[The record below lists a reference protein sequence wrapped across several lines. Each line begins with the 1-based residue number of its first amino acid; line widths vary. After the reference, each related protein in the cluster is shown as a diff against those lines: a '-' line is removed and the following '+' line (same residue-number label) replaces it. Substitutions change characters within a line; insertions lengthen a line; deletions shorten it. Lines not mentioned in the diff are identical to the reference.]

1 MTCMARSEWGHEPN
15 EVASSYLHH
24 KPQRESSESSKQTMS
39 GKEIAAA
46 NDRSGWQVART
57 VTPPPLSPV
66 VVVDVRGIALSAA
79 TASTG
84 NITACARARHPFS
97 TTSVNPPIIQECTN
111 PTELGS
117 TCTQILLGR
126 SLAASASASG
136 IFRVAP
142 SHVSDNPN
150 VDAANGAAASRS
162 TDIDNGIERYAFLKM
177 PALSHDTME
186 DSTCADDD
194 NADAEEEDGGIVD
207 IVCY

>member
-46 NDRSGWQVART
+46 NDRSGWQAART

-66 VVVDVRGIALSAA
+66 VVDVRGIVLSAA

-84 NITACARARHPFS
+84 NIAACARARHPFS
-97 TTSVNPPIIQECTN
+97 TTRVNPPIIQECTI
-111 PTELGS
+111 PTEVFGS
-117 TCTQILLGR
+117 TRTRISLGR
-126 SLAASASASG
+126 SLAASASG

-142 SHVSDNPN
+142 SHASINVN
-150 VDAANGAAASRS
+150 VDAANAAPRS
-162 TDIDNGIERYAFLKM
+162 TGIERYAFLKM

-194 NADAEEEDGGIVD
+194 NADGEEEDGGIVD
-207 IVCY
+207 ILCY

>member
-1 MTCMARSEWGHEPN
+1 
-15 EVASSYLHH
+15 
-24 KPQRESSESSKQTMS
+24 MS

-66 VVVDVRGIALSAA
+66 VVDVVDVRGIALSAA

-84 NITACARARHPFS
+84 NIAACARARHPFS
-97 TTSVNPPIIQECTN
+97 TTSVHPPSIQECTI

-117 TCTQILLGR
+117 TRTRISLGR
-126 SLAASASASG
+126 SLAASASG

-142 SHVSDNPN
+142 SHVSVNPN
-150 VDAANGAAASRS
+150 VDAANGAAAPRS
-162 TDIDNGIERYAFLKM
+162 TDIDNGLERYAFLKM

-194 NADAEEEDGGIVD
+194 NADDDEEDSGIVD

>member
-1 MTCMARSEWGHEPN
+1 
-15 EVASSYLHH
+15 
-24 KPQRESSESSKQTMS
+24 MS

-66 VVVDVRGIALSAA
+66 VVDVRGIVLSAA

-84 NITACARARHPFS
+84 YIAACARARHQFS
-97 TTSVNPPIIQECTN
+97 TTSVNPPSIQECTI

-117 TCTQILLGR
+117 TRTRISLGR

-142 SHVSDNPN
+142 SHVSVNPN
-150 VDAANGAAASRS
+150 VDAANGAAAPRS
-162 TDIDNGIERYAFLKM
+162 TDIDNNARYAFLTM
-177 PALSHDTME
+177 PALSHDTVE
-186 DSTCADDD
+186 IFADDD
-194 NADAEEEDGGIVD
+194 ADDIVDGEEEDSGIVD

>member
-1 MTCMARSEWGHEPN
+1 
-15 EVASSYLHH
+15 
-24 KPQRESSESSKQTMS
+24 MS

-46 NDRSGWQVART
+46 NDRSGWQAART

-66 VVVDVRGIALSAA
+66 VVDVRGIVLSAA

-84 NITACARARHPFS
+84 NIAACARARHPFS
-97 TTSVNPPIIQECTN
+97 TTRVNPPIIQECTI
-111 PTELGS
+111 PTEVFGS
-117 TCTQILLGR
+117 TRTRISLGR
-126 SLAASASASG
+126 SLAASASG

-142 SHVSDNPN
+142 SHASINVN
-150 VDAANGAAASRS
+150 VDAANGAAAPRS

-194 NADAEEEDGGIVD
+194 NADGEEEDGGIVD
-207 IVCY
+207 ILCY